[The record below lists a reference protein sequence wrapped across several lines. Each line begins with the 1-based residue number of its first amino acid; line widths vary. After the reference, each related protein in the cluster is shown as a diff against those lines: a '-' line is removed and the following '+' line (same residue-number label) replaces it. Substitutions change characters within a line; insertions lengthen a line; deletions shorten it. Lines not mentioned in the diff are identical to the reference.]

1 MRCWKL
7 LRQPQRARSPSCRQ
21 PPPPRAMFARSL
33 PLCLLL
39 VVAVESHLGALGP
52 KNVSQKDAEFER
64 TYSDDV
70 NSELVNIYTFNH
82 TVTRNRVSAGLHC
95 GRAAERVGA
104 QAGLDVIPALSASFR
119 AALPLPRP
127 RSHQLSLQLQLG
139 NLDSSLPPAVIWTGL
154 PCSLPR
160 SQPGS
165 CVWLE

>member
-1 MRCWKL
+1 
-7 LRQPQRARSPSCRQ
+7 
-21 PPPPRAMFARSL
+21 MFARSL

-64 TYSDDV
+64 TYEDDV

-104 QAGLDVIPALSASFR
+104 QPSLDVTLPSPPASESPSPCRGLVPTSFPCSSSW
-119 AALPLPRP
+119 AAWEVPC
-127 RSHQLSLQLQLG
+127 HQL
-139 NLDSSLPPAVIWTGL
+139 
-154 PCSLPR
+154 
-160 SQPGS
+160 
-165 CVWLE
+165 